1 MDTVRWERMQDLF
14 HRATELPTG
23 GQRSFLEGECGGDGV
38 LLADVLGM
46 LEEDAR
52 ETLVDSELGAVARR
66 VLADGPE
73 VPTRDFG
80 PYRPVRLL
88 GEGGMGVVFLAERA
102 DLGSV
107 VALKILRDA
116 WLSPARR
123 ERFESEQRML
133 AQIDHPSIA
142 RLLDA
147 GALADGTPW
156 IAMEY
161 VDGVPLTEHC
171 EARRCPVEE
180 RLRLFR
186 DVCEAVRHAHRHAI
200 IHRDLKPSN
209 ILVRTDGTIKLLD
222 FGIAKSLDSLQGDAD
237 RTRTAWRLVTPAY
250 AAPEQVTGGPLGVY
264 TDVWALGVILH
275 QLLTGSLP
283 AGQPPSAAARAPGM
297 PRSPGR
303 SAWAD
308 LDVLCLTA
316 LREDPQRRYATVDA
330 FIRDVDHYLAGEPL
344 EARPDSLGYRTAK
357 FVRRHRAALAVT
369 AAVFAAVVV
378 LVAFYGARLAGARNA
393 AVAEAERAQRI
404 QRFMLSLFEGGEE
417 EAAPPDSLRVVTL
430 LDRGLA
436 EARMLDA
443 DPVAQSEL
451 FQTLGEIQTQLGRFE
466 QADSLLVAALD
477 GRRALLGNEHPDV
490 ARAMVAL
497 GLVRTARAEYDDAER
512 LVREG
517 LEITRRTLPRAHP
530 DIASALVAL
539 GEVLVS
545 RGQYDD
551 AIAVL
556 EEALSLRDADA
567 PEDLDLAM
575 AFHELANVHFYAGH
589 YVASDSLNQ
598 RVLDISRRVLG
609 ERHPS
614 LADNLIN
621 LGAVRSQLGRHDEA
635 ERWFRE
641 ALDLT
646 RSWYGDD
653 HPKAAT
659 NRTML
664 ARALVSQGRLDEAVV
679 ELEQALLVL
688 ERALGPI
695 HPRVASAL
703 NELGRVALQRGD
715 LDDAEKHFRRMVEIY
730 RAVHGE
736 EHDVLGV
743 ALSNLA
749 SVHMAREEWSRAEEL
764 LREVTA
770 LFSRTLSENH
780 LNVAIARIKL
790 GRTLLR
796 QGRGA
801 EAAKETGTGHNILVA
816 LGDSTSSW
824 VVAARQDLAEIGELG
839 G

>member
-1 MDTVRWERMQDLF
+1 MQDLF

-23 GQRSFLEGECGGDGV
+23 GQRSFLEGECGNDAV

-46 LEEDAR
+46 LDEDAR

-66 VLADGPE
+66 VLADGAPE
-73 VPTRDFG
+73 VPAREFG

-123 ERFESEQRML
+123 ERFETEQRML
-133 AQIDHPSIA
+133 AQFDHPSIA

-147 GALADGTPW
+147 GTLPDGTPW

-171 EARRCPVEE
+171 EVHRCSVDE

-186 DVCEAVRHAHRHAI
+186 DVCEAVRHAHRHAV

-222 FGIAKSLDSLQGDAD
+222 FGIAKSLDSLQGDGD

-250 AAPEQVTGGPLGVY
+250 AAPEQITGGPLGVY
-264 TDVWALGVILH
+264 TDVYALGVILH

-283 AGQPPSAAARAPGM
+283 AGQPPSTAGRARGM
-297 PRSPGR
+297 PRSPGK

-316 LREDPQRRYATVDA
+316 LREDRERRYATVDA
-330 FIRDVDHYLAGEPL
+330 LIRDVDHYLAGEPL
-344 EARPDSLGYRTAK
+344 EARPDSFGYRTAK
-357 FVRRHRAALAVT
+357 FVRRHRAALSVT
-369 AAVFAAVVV
+369 AAVFATVVA
-378 LVAFYGARLAGARNA
+378 LVAFYGARLSGARNA

-430 LDRGLA
+430 LDRGWQ

-443 DPVAQSEL
+443 EPAVQADL
-451 FQTLGEIQTQLGRFE
+451 FQSLGEIQVQLGRFD
-466 QADSLLVAALD
+466 QADSLLKAALE
-477 GRRALLGNEHPDV
+477 RQRALHGPAHPDV
-490 ARAMVAL
+490 ARSLVAL
-497 GLVRTARAEYDDAER
+497 GSLRVGQAEYDEAER

-517 LEITRRTLPRAHP
+517 LELCRRTLPRDHP
-530 DIASALVAL
+530 DVVGSMVAL
-539 GEVLVS
+539 GEVLVA
-545 RGQYDD
+545 RGRYDE
-551 AIAVL
+551 AISTL
-556 EEALSLRDADA
+556 DEAMMLRGTDD
-567 PEDLDLAM
+567 PENLDLAF
-575 AFHELANVHFYAGH
+575 ALHELANAHFYSGDYAE
-589 YVASDSLNQ
+589 SDSLNL
-598 RVLDISRRVLG
+598 RVLAISKRLLG

-614 LADNLIN
+614 VADNLIN
-621 LGAVRSQLGRHDEA
+621 LGASRFQVGQYVEA

-641 ALDLT
+641 ALDIT
-646 RSWYGDD
+646 RSWYGDE
-653 HPKAAT
+653 HPKAAS

-664 ARALVSQGRLDEAVV
+664 GRALVAQERLGEAVV
-679 ELEQALLVL
+679 ELEQALAVL
-688 ERALGPI
+688 EHAHGTV

-703 NELGRVALQRGD
+703 NELGNVALRQRR
-715 LDDAEKHFRRMVEIY
+715 LDDAEGCFRRMVEIY
-730 RAVHGE
+730 RAVYGE
-736 EHDVLGV
+736 DHDLVGV
-743 ALSNLA
+743 ALSNLG
-749 SVHMAREEWSRAEEL
+749 SVCMAREEWGRAEGL
-764 LREVTA
+764 LREAVAVLSKA
-770 LFSRTLSENH
+770 LAEGHVNT
-780 LNVAIARIKL
+780 AIARIKL

-796 QGRGA
+796 QGRLA
-801 EAAKETGTGHNILVA
+801 EAAKETGGGHDILVA

-824 VVAARQDLAEIGELG
+824 VVAARRDLAEIRERG